1 MHDRTMT
8 EVRDTH
14 PHASTQTTSARGAM
28 GRPPFARAALR
39 VSAVLCAFAFVL
51 AGQAAAHDADDAMP
65 TPDDPI
71 AYAMSAGPASIAA
84 DATIMAPD
92 GSILREGT
100 NEWTCIPMPGEP
112 MCMDQQWLAWL
123 DAYVNQHDVVDV
135 TSVGLSYMLRGDQG
149 ASNIDP
155 YAEGP
160 TADNEWVVTGPHL
173 MVIVP
178 DPALL
183 EGIPSDPMTGG
194 PYVMWRDHPLVHV
207 MIPVDDAEVGMPY
220 RR

>member
-1 MHDRTMT
+1 MLDRPMT
-8 EVRDTH
+8 EVLSRRPRT
-14 PHASTQTTSARGAM
+14 STQATSASRTPGEPTF
-28 GRPPFARAALR
+28 GCAALR
-39 VSAVLCAFAFVL
+39 ATALLVAL
-51 AGQAAAHDADDAMP
+51 ALLLPGLVVAQALP

-71 AYAMSAGPASIAA
+71 AYAMSAGPESIAA

-92 GSILREGT
+92 GTILREGT
-100 NEWTCIPMPGEP
+100 NEWTCVPMPGEP
-112 MCMDQQWLAWL
+112 MCMDQQWLVWL
-123 DAYVNQHDVVDV
+123 DAYVHQRDVVDV

-160 TADNEWVVTGPHL
+160 TPDNEWVITGPHL
-173 MVIVP
+173 MMIVP

-207 MIPVDDAEVGMPY
+207 MIPVDDAEVEMPY
-220 RR
+220 RY

>member
-1 MHDRTMT
+1 MHDRTMP
-8 EVRDTH
+8 EVRDTS
-14 PHASTQTTSARGAM
+14 PYASTQATGALRTTRQ
-28 GRPPFARAALR
+28 RLFAGAALH
-39 VSAVLCAFAFVL
+39 SAALLLVVALLPGIAVAQDL
-51 AGQAAAHDADDAMP
+51 P

-123 DAYVNQHDVVDV
+123 DAYVNQRDVVDV

-207 MIPVDDAEVGMPY
+207 MIPVDDAEVSMPY
-220 RR
+220 GP

>member
-1 MHDRTMT
+1 MLDRPMT
-8 EVRDTH
+8 EVRASSPCT
-14 PHASTQTTSARGAM
+14 STQATSAPRAPGDS
-28 GRPPFARAALR
+28 PFGCAALR
-39 VSAVLCAFAFVL
+39 ATALLVAL
-51 AGQAAAHDADDAMP
+51 ALLLPGLGLAQALP

-71 AYAMSAGPASIAA
+71 AYAMSARPASIAA

-92 GSILREGT
+92 GTILHEGT
-100 NEWTCIPMPGEP
+100 NEWTCVPMPGEP
-112 MCMDQQWLAWL
+112 MCMDQQWLVWL
-123 DAYVNQHDVVDV
+123 DAYVHQREVLDV

-160 TADNEWVVTGPHL
+160 TPDNDWVITGPHL
-173 MVIVP
+173 MMIVP

-183 EGIPSDPMTGG
+183 EGIPSDPMAGG

-207 MIPVDDAEVGMPY
+207 MIPVDGAEVEMPY